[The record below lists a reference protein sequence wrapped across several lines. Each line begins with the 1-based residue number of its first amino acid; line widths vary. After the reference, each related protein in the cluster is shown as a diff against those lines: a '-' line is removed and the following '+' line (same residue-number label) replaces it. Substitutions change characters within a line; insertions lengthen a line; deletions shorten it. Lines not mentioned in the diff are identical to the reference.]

1 MNISIRFTRPTIK
14 SLIRRLA
21 QTGMGSHL
29 LQRIGER
36 DHTIQQANGDL
47 DAVKCLVQSFQGGAG
62 LA

>member
-1 MNISIRFTRPTIK
+1 MNISICFTRPTIK

-21 QTGMGSHL
+21 QTGMGPHL

-36 DHTIQQANGDL
+36 GHTIQQANGDL
-47 DAVKCLVQSFQGGAG
+47 DAVKCPVQSPQGEAG